1 MTRTP
6 AAAFSAQS
14 SLVGRNRL
22 HFSSSRSIA
31 SAASAPAVG
40 WAVEHEHGDVGAH
53 RAELRR
59 RHGRSSF
66 VRSSLNGNDRL
77 PCIFVRVAAMDL
89 GTNSFHLLVADVHA
103 DGHLDP
109 LVREKEMLR
118 LGDVVSRHGYI
129 PPAAA
134 DQAVATIR
142 RFRMLADAV
151 DASETL
157 AKATSAIRRAAN
169 GAELVDRI
177 REETGVVVDVIS
189 GHEEAR
195 LIFSAIR
202 ASVVLDPAP
211 AVCFDLGGGSLE
223 IMVGDARGMQW
234 ATSLPL
240 GVARLTAE
248 LVHSRSALEARTAG
262 PCTIGSWRS
271 SRRHAIESTPSD
283 RSSPSGAAARSN
295 ASHRWWRHG
304 ATRSARRR

>member
-1 MTRTP
+1 M
-6 AAAFSAQS
+6 A
-14 SLVGRNRL
+14 RN
-22 HFSSSRSIA
+22 
-31 SAASAPAVG
+31 PVAVG
-40 WAVEHEHGDVGAH
+40 SRRFISRL
-53 RAELRR
+53 RAS
-59 RHGRSSF
+59 G
-66 VRSSLNGNDRL
+66 NGNDRL
-77 PCIFVRVAAMDL
+77 PCIVVRVAAMDL

-118 LGDVVSRHGYI
+118 LGDVVSRHGSI

-134 DQAVATIR
+134 DQAVATVR
-142 RFRMLADAV
+142 RFRMLADA
-151 DASETL
+151 AGATETL

-169 GAELVDRI
+169 GAEVVDRI
-177 REETGVVVDVIS
+177 EQETGVVIDVIS

-195 LIFSAIR
+195 LIFGAIR

-248 LVHSRSALEARTAG
+248 LVHSDPHLEAQPPRAARSDRGGARARARARSRPTR
-262 PCTIGSWRS
+262 RS
-271 SRRHAIESTPSD
+271 SR
-283 RSSPSGAAARSN
+283 SGAAARSS
-295 ASHRWWRHG
+295 AWRRWRRRG
-304 ATRSARRR
+304 ATRSRRR